1 MVSRYILG
9 VLALGAAFSSH
20 TAEARSFWQCV
31 PYARLMSGVEI
42 RGNAHTWWGQ
52 AAGKYERGREPR
64 VGAVM
69 SMRPH
74 GGSRLGHVAVV
85 SRIVSDREV
94 LLDHANW
101 SRRGR
106 IERGVR
112 AVDVSANGD
121 WSRVKI
127 WFASLR
133 DLGKTSYPVNGFIYS
148 NKASGPVMMAVKQP
162 TQPAANPEK
171 PVLVAFTGNISGQAS
186 GFASSRYAAKK
197 SPEPSRKP
205 NLDDD
210 ILKSAKKEIKAE
222 D

>member
-9 VLALGAAFSSH
+9 ALALGATFFSQS
-20 TAEARSFWQCV
+20 AQARSFWQCV
-31 PYARLMSGVEI
+31 PYARLVSGVDI

-85 SRIVSDREV
+85 SRIINDREV

-106 IERGVR
+106 IERGVK
-112 AVDVSANGD
+112 AIDVSANGD

-127 WFASLR
+127 WFAGIR
-133 DLGKTSYPVNGFIYS
+133 DLGKTAYPVNGFIYN
-148 NKASGPVMMAVKQP
+148 NKSSGAVMMASRQSAPDEK
-162 TQPAANPEK
+162 TEK
-171 PVLVAFTGNISGQAS
+171 PVLVAFKGDLTGQAS
-186 GFASSRYAAKK
+186 GFASTQAPTKK
-197 SPEPSRKP
+197 APEPARKP
-205 NLDDD
+205 KLDDD
-210 ILKSAKKEIKAE
+210 VLKSAKKEIREE